1 MNNIIVYLSGKYS
14 GDTETNIAIARE
26 LAEQVWGA
34 GYPCLCPHTNTAN
47 FKGNYDR
54 FLDGYLKFLQKCDC
68 LLMLPNWEMS
78 KGACIEHDF
87 AKNLGMN
94 VFYSLKELQTYY
106 ELKEIEELWVKLIR
120 LTKLVFMK

>member
-1 MNNIIVYLSGKYS
+1 MNSVIVFISGAYS
-14 GDTETNIAIARE
+14 SNPEANTE
-26 LAEQVWGA
+26 LAKQHLNEVLRA
-34 GYPCLCPHTNTAN
+34 GFNVFCPHTNYAHT
-47 FKGNYDR
+47 DVISQPEI
-54 FLDGYLKFLQKCDC
+54 LDCCLKFLQKCDC

-106 ELKEIEELWVKLIR
+106 ELKEIEEL
-120 LTKLVFMK
+120 